1 MTDTFQSRIPTL
13 SEAELRGYLQNRQA
27 YKAEAVE
34 AALAELLQ
42 RGCAVSDEDRR
53 RIQGELEQRDTDRL
67 AREGL
72 WLLPLLGPVRQH
84 RRPRLHLLTAAI
96 LALGLGS
103 ALGIQRTAAVRPPNP
118 LGYEPEDTKRYLR
131 QLEMVGGKANV
142 VAVQFR
148 QWFEGLWQG
157 PQLATTVAALT
168 GVLAAGFWLV
178 ASHGLSSLE
187 SQAAENPPRNPSR
200 PRG

>member
-1 MTDTFQSRIPTL
+1 MTETFQSRIPTL

-42 RGCAVSDEDRR
+42 RGCAVSDEDRY
-53 RIQGELEQRDTDRL
+53 RIQGELEQRATDRL
-67 AREGL
+67 AREGR
-72 WLLPLLGPVRQH
+72 WLLPLLGPVPQH

-103 ALGIQRTAAVRPPNP
+103 ALVIQRTAAVRPPKP

-148 QWFEGLWQG
+148 QWFDGLWQG
-157 PQLATTVAALT
+157 PQLATTVASLT
-168 GVLAAGFWLV
+168 GILAAGFWLV
-178 ASHGLSSLE
+178 GSHGLASLE
-187 SQAAENPPRNPSR
+187 SQAAENPPRDPSR

>member
-1 MTDTFQSRIPTL
+1 MTETFQSRIPTL
-13 SEAELRGYLQNRQA
+13 SEAELRGYLQHRQA

-34 AALAELLQ
+34 AALAELLR

-53 RIQGELEQRDTDRL
+53 HIQGELAQRDTDRR
-67 AREGL
+67 AREGR
-72 WLLPLLGPVRQH
+72 WLLPLLGPVPAR

-96 LALGLGS
+96 LALGLGG
-103 ALGIQRTAAVRPPNP
+103 ALVIQRTAAVRPPNP

-148 QWFEGLWQG
+148 QWFDGLWQG
-157 PQLATTVAALT
+157 PQLATTVATLT

-187 SQAAENPPRNPSR
+187 GQAAEVPPRDPSR

>member
-13 SEAELRGYLQNRQA
+13 SEAELRRYLQNREA

-53 RIQGELEQRDTDRL
+53 TIQGELEQRATDCR
-67 AREGL
+67 AREGR
-72 WLLPLLGPVRQH
+72 WLLPLLGPVPGR

-103 ALGIQRTAAVRPPNP
+103 SLVIQRTAAVRPPNP

-148 QWFEGLWQG
+148 QWFDGLWQG
-157 PQLATTVAALT
+157 PQLATTVASLT

-178 ASHGLSSLE
+178 ASHSLSSLE
-187 SQAAENPPRNPSR
+187 SQAAEDRPRDSSR
-200 PRG
+200 PRN

>member
-1 MTDTFQSRIPTL
+1 MTETFQSRIPTL
-13 SEAELRGYLQNRQA
+13 SEAELRGYLQHRQA

-34 AALAELLQ
+34 AALAELLR

-53 RIQGELEQRDTDRL
+53 HIQGELAQRDTDRR
-67 AREGL
+67 AREGR
-72 WLLPLLGPVRQH
+72 WLLPLLGPVPAR

-96 LALGLGS
+96 LALGLGG
-103 ALGIQRTAAVRPPNP
+103 ALVIQRTAAVRPPNP

-148 QWFEGLWQG
+148 QWFDGLWQG
-157 PQLATTVAALT
+157 PQLATTVATLT

-178 ASHGLSSLE
+178 ASHGLGSLE
-187 SQAAENPPRNPSR
+187 GQAAEVPPRDPSR